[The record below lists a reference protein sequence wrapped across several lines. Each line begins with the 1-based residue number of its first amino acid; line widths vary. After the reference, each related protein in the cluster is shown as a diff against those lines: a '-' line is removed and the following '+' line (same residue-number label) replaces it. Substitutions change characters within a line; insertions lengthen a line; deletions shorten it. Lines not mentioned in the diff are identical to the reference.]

1 MEYSI
6 PVFLESQVDGIG
18 YVFSAITDDYS
29 LQLPV
34 SLEDKKTGVIH
45 NLGLSAYSFIHD
57 RSFSTDRFTLHFG
70 NSTPSSVQVLTL
82 TQPNV
87 YVDGASFM
95 VDLQELSG
103 TASIEVVDLLGRIW
117 YSSILQQGKQEI
129 PLSENAKGLLI
140 VKILNGSQINSF
152 RVFK

>member
-1 MEYSI
+1 
-6 PVFLESQVDGIG
+6 
-18 YVFSAITDDYS
+18 
-29 LQLPV
+29 
-34 SLEDKKTGVIH
+34 
-45 NLGLSAYSFIHD
+45 
-57 RSFSTDRFTLHFG
+57 
-70 NSTPSSVQVLTL
+70 
-82 TQPNV
+82 
-87 YVDGASFM
+87 M

-140 VKILNGSQINSF
+140 VKILNGIQINSF